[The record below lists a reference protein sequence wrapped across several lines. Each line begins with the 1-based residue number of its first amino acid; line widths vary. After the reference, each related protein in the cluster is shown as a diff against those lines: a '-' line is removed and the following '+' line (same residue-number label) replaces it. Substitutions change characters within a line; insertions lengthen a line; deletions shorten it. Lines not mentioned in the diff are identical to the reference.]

1 MKRIILWATVLTI
14 IQSCCPKLY
23 SRRTENIEH
32 MVTVTETVRDT
43 VVQIQPDSSIVQ
55 ALIKCDSTGRARLEE
70 IRTLK
75 ESARIHQ
82 HLSLMEIGYDSLTY
96 AQHNSSGIRRH
107 NAPISVLTLTSKV
120 DSLGI
125 YLQYK
130 ERYKEEQK
138 AQTIETIIEKE
149 VNVLKWW
156 QKSLM
161 ALGLLFSIG
170 ICGKFLLKL
179 MKTVW

>member
-1 MKRIILWATVLTI
+1 MKLKIILLSALATI
-14 IQSCCPKLY
+14 SCCPKFY
-23 SRRTENIEH
+23 PHRTENIEH
-32 MVTVTETVRDT
+32 TITVTETIRDT
-43 VVQIQPDSSIVQ
+43 IIQVQPDSSIVQ
-55 ALIKCDSTGRARLEE
+55 ALVRCDSTGRARLEE

-82 HLSLMEIGYDSLTY
+82 HLSLMELGHDSLAY
-96 AQHNSSGIRRH
+96 AQHNSSGIRH
-107 NAPISVLTLTSKV
+107 KAPISVLTITSKV

-130 ERYKEEQK
+130 ERHKEEQHV
-138 AQTIETIIEKE
+138 QTIETVIEKE
-149 VNVLKWW
+149 VYVLKWW

-170 ICGKFLLKL
+170 IGGKFLLKL
-179 MKTVW
+179 MKTVC